1 MVTDREIEEL
11 KTYLDTVIE
20 DHEFPTEMLRKL
32 MSEHET
38 KKYLQDEVER
48 MQDLYRAVEIRRMA
62 DEVKEVFD
70 SDIEDLITYNEGYEE
85 VNDAY
90 IKAGLIVEDG
100 MYLCSNG
107 KLDLENLQ
115 MVENL
120 VIKAKEEYIPALEK
134 ELFRDLEYSDAD
146 IEMEL

>member
-11 KTYLDTVIE
+11 KAYLDTVIE

-32 MSEHET
+32 MSEHEAR
-38 KKYLQDEVER
+38 KHLQDEVER
-48 MQDLYRAVEIRRMA
+48 MQDLYKAVEIRRMA
-62 DEVKEVFD
+62 DEIKEVFD
-70 SDIEDLITYNEGYEE
+70 SDIEDLITYDEGYEK

-90 IKAGLIVEDG
+90 IKAELIVEDG

>member
-38 KKYLQDEVER
+38 RKYLQDEVER

>member
-38 KKYLQDEVER
+38 RKHLQDEVER
-48 MQDLYRAVEIRRMA
+48 MQDLYKAVEIGRMA
-62 DEVKEVFD
+62 DEVKEVFE
-70 SDIEDLITYNEGYEE
+70 SDIENLITYDEGYEE